1 MNKINDNKKI
11 TILIPVYNEEK
22 NIENLIKKLNTVVAD
37 IKPYLFEYVFVD
49 DGSKDNSVNILENAS
64 KQDKRIKVIE
74 LSRNFGK
81 EIALTSGLHHI
92 NSDALIIMDADLQHP
107 PELIPQFI
115 HEWENGFEIVATKRL
130 EIQNRSFG
138 KRLGSSLFYRIM
150 NLISETQM
158 EAGTTDYRLID
169 KKVID
174 ILKSFTERNRMVRG
188 LIDWMGFK
196 KTFITF
202 KAPDRMEGVAGYGY
216 RKLFKLAVDSLTSFS
231 LFPLRFAGY
240 LGLFITTI
248 AGLLLLYMIVAGYLL
263 KVTIFT
269 PLAFVVVANTLLIGI
284 VLMSLG
290 LVALYIGNIHVEVVN
305 RPLFIIRTKINFEDD
320 FRT

>member
-1 MNKINDNKKI
+1 MNTLTDKKKI
-11 TILIPVYNEEK
+11 SILVPVYNEEK
-22 NIENLIKKLNTVVAD
+22 NIENLIEKLNEVIAD
-37 IKPYLFEYVFVD
+37 ILSYEFEYIFVD
-49 DGSKDNSVNILENAS
+49 DGSKDNSVVILEDIS
-64 KQDKRIKVIE
+64 KKDKKIKVIE

-115 HEWENGFEIVATKRL
+115 QEWENGFEIVATKRL
-130 EIQNRSFG
+130 EIQNRSLG

-150 NLISETQM
+150 NFISETRM
-158 EAGTTDYRLID
+158 EPGTTDYRLID

-196 KTFITF
+196 KTFINF
-202 KAPDRMEGVAGYGY
+202 KAPDRVEGIAGYGY

-231 LFPLRFAGY
+231 LFPLRLAGY

-248 AGLLLLYMIVAGYLL
+248 SGLLLLYMTITGYLL
-263 KVTIFT
+263 KITVFT
-269 PLAFVVVANTLLIGI
+269 PLALVVVANTLLMGI

-305 RPLFIIRTKINFEDD
+305 RPLFIIRTKINFDSKD
-320 FRT
+320 